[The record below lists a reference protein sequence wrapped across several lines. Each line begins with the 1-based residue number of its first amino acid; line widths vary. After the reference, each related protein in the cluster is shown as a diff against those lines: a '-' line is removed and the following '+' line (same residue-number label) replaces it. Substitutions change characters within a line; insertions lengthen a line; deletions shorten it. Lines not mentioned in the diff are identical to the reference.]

1 MTVTK
6 YVCPVCEVRWKID
19 PTGGQGEISVLCP
32 CCPPPGQLIA
42 QTFEDCCP
50 PVSREGEG

>member
-1 MTVTK
+1 MSCA
-6 YVCPVCEVRWKID
+6 VCPQCESRWKILPD
-19 PTGGQGEISVLCP
+19 DSPEDIAVRCP
-32 CCPPPGQLIA
+32 NCPPPGQLIA